1 METSLFIA
9 RIVGPLLGVSG
20 LATLINRT
28 LLEDIGREF
37 LDSKALLFLAG
48 VMALIT
54 GLVIVNTHNIWIAG
68 WPVMITA
75 FGWIAVV
82 AGVVRIAFP
91 SPHQANGLSDVVQ
104 PPADG
109 RDCGR
114 SGSDRHLAVL
124 AGVPVTGA
132 LSLGFARARKP
143 IRPADQKPTLRRMMS
158 IAINVSA
165 IRKATR
171 KMRSGRRSSSCPP
184 ITVPTKPLAI
194 IASVSGR

>member
-48 VMALIT
+48 MMALIA
-54 GLVIVNTHNIWIAG
+54 GLVIVNTHNIWVAG

-82 AGVVRIAFP
+82 VGVVRIAFP
-91 SPHQANGLSDVVQ
+91 SL
-104 PPADG
+104 
-109 RDCGR
+109 
-114 SGSDRHLAVL
+114 
-124 AGVPVTGA
+124 T
-132 LSLGFARARKP
+132 
-143 IRPADQKPTLRRMMS
+143 RRMGAAMLS
-158 IAINVSA
+158 NRRLMVAIAAVQVLIGVWLSWL
-165 IRKATR
+165 
-171 KMRSGRRSSSCPP
+171 GY
-184 ITVPTKPLAI
+184 L
-194 IASVSGR
+194 